1 MNKFVDVK
9 LWGNPVGTLY
19 WNEQQQIASFEY
31 DSKYFNNGFD
41 LAPLMMPLSSSN
53 GQVFEFAENR
63 NKCFQGL
70 PGLVS
75 DSLPDAFGNSIIDEW
90 VASRGI
96 ALNEFTPLDRLCY
109 VGKRA
114 MGALEFM
121 PAQHLDGLNTST
133 LIHIQE
139 LTDLARDILNE
150 REKFQANLK
159 TANKNMAD
167 ILKVGTSAGGAK
179 PKAIIAYNPNTGQV
193 RSGQVKAPEGFGYY
207 LLKFDGV
214 EDSKINDN
222 PKGIGK
228 IEYAYYKMA
237 LDCNISMSECSLLR
251 DGEFSHFMTKRFD
264 RLETGEKLH
273 VQTLA
278 AMAHYNRDT
287 RYSYEQAFQVMRKL
301 ELPYSDY
308 EQFFRRMVFNVMAR
322 NHDDH
327 TKNHSFI
334 MDKGGTWR
342 LAPAYDL
349 SYSYSK
355 DGKWTNQH
363 QMSLNN
369 KRDDFEYSDLVKVAQ
384 NMGIRKYNEIISQ
397 IAEIVSKWTI
407 YATAAGVE
415 KRHSNQIGRYHL
427 ILQQSKS
434 HGWEESLGM

>member
-1 MNKFVDVK
+1 
-9 LWGNPVGTLY
+9 
-19 WNEQQQIASFEY
+19 
-31 DSKYFNNGFD
+31 
-41 LAPLMMPLSSSN
+41 
-53 GQVFEFAENR
+53 
-63 NKCFQGL
+63 
-70 PGLVS
+70 
-75 DSLPDAFGNSIIDEW
+75 
-90 VASRGI
+90 
-96 ALNEFTPLDRLCY
+96 
-109 VGKRA
+109 
-114 MGALEFM
+114 
-121 PAQHLDGLNTST
+121 
-133 LIHIQE
+133 
-139 LTDLARDILNE
+139 
-150 REKFQANLK
+150 
-159 TANKNMAD
+159 
-167 ILKVGTSAGGAK
+167 
-179 PKAIIAYNPNTGQV
+179 
-193 RSGQVKAPEGFGYY
+193 
-207 LLKFDGV
+207 
-214 EDSKINDN
+214 
-222 PKGIGK
+222 
-228 IEYAYYKMA
+228 
-237 LDCNISMSECSLLR
+237 MSECSLLR